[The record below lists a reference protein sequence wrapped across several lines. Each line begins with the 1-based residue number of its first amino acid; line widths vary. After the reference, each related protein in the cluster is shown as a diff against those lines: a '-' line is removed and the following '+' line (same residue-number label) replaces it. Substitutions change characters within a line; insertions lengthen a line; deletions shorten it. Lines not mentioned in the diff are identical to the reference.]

1 MSGNEKSENIQDC
14 FKDFVE
20 FIIKITEI
28 YRYEGKTDEALL
40 IFKSNIQVMDLEE
53 VRSEDKAKFLIQ
65 YAKILQQSKFIK
77 EFNFDNEIK
86 ILTEAQELAKSS
98 NAKNLMADA
107 LDLIG
112 TCIYSTGILEGDYQK
127 AIDFFDQALKIRME
141 INDTHGLCKSF
152 FNLGLY
158 HENIKDSNE
167 ENKRKSFEFYQRGFK
182 IALEENLK
190 LEQAYFYRHLAFFY
204 KFYEND
210 NEKSL
215 QYHLNS
221 ASLREEIGFKIS
233 LQFSYFAVA
242 IEYYFLKDFENSLN
256 YFKKAYSWAINM
268 NRVEQLKVIIFRHG
282 SQMIQANEIEN
293 TIKYYE
299 LVLESA
305 KKARDFEGAKE
316 IELEIKNLSMNFK
329 KY

>member
-1 MSGNEKSENIQDC
+1 MSGNEKSDKIQNY
-14 FKDFVE
+14 FEDFVG

-28 YRYEGKTDEALL
+28 YHYEGKTDEALL
-40 IFKSNIQVMDLEE
+40 IFKSNIQVMDFEE
-53 VRSEDKAKFLIQ
+53 VGSEDKAKFLIQ

-77 EFNFDNEIK
+77 EFNYDNEIK

-98 NAKNLMADA
+98 NAKNLMAEA

-112 TCIYSTGILEGDYQK
+112 TCIYSSGILEGDYQK

-141 INDTHGLCKSF
+141 INDIHGLCKSY

-167 ENKRKSFEFYQRGFK
+167 ENKRKSFDFYQRGLK
-182 IALEENLK
+182 IAIEENLK
-190 LEQAYFYRHLAFFY
+190 LEQSYFYRHLAFFSQY
-204 KFYEND
+204 YEND

-242 IEYYFLKDFENSLN
+242 MEYFFLKDFENSLN
-256 YFKKAYSWAINM
+256 YFEKAYSWAINIHK
-268 NRVEQLKVIIFRHG
+268 VEQLKVIIFRHG
-282 SQMIQANEIEN
+282 SQMIQANETEN
-293 TIKYYE
+293 AIKYYE

-305 KKARDFEGAKE
+305 KKVRDLEGARE
-316 IELEIKNLSMNFK
+316 IEVEIKNLSINFK